1 MAKRTKSARK
11 AAKKSASVRPSS
23 SAADCFF
30 LRVSSLWGFYMG
42 EKDLKNYLPLSF
54 PQLSLSLSLAII
66 QFSPRGDFYAP
77 FSLSLWNILN
87 IHSLSSIYIY
97 LNKQKPSAPRQ
108 RTPARKGYKVW
119 TDPEKAALSAGVAKY
134 GPGNFL
140 FFFVNFF

>member
-1 MAKRTKSARK
+1 
-11 AAKKSASVRPSS
+11 
-23 SAADCFF
+23 
-30 LRVSSLWGFYMG
+30 MG
-42 EKDLKNYLPLSF
+42 EKDLKNYLSLSF
-54 PQLSLSLSLAII
+54 PQLSLSLSLQSSNSLQEGI
-66 QFSPRGDFYAP
+66 FTRL
-77 FSLSLWNILN
+77 SLSLSEIYS

>member
-1 MAKRTKSARK
+1 
-11 AAKKSASVRPSS
+11 
-23 SAADCFF
+23 
-30 LRVSSLWGFYMG
+30 MG
-42 EKDLKNYLPLSF
+42 EKDLKNYLSLSF
-54 PQLSLSLSLAII
+54 PQLSLSLSFSAII
-66 QFSPRGDFYAP
+66 QFSLRGDFDAP
-77 FSLSLWNILN
+77 FSLSEIYSTSIL
-87 IHSLSSIYIY
+87 SLRYKY

>member
-1 MAKRTKSARK
+1 
-11 AAKKSASVRPSS
+11 
-23 SAADCFF
+23 
-30 LRVSSLWGFYMG
+30 MG
-42 EKDLKNYLPLSF
+42 VLYGGERFEKLPLSLI
-54 PQLSLSLSLAII
+54 PPIVSLSLSAII

-77 FSLSLWNILN
+77 FSLSEIYSTSIL
-87 IHSLSSIYIY
+87 SLRYKY

>member
-42 EKDLKNYLPLSF
+42 EKDLKNYLSLSF
-54 PQLSLSLSLAII
+54 PQLSLSLSAII

-77 FSLSLWNILN
+77 FSLSEIYSTSIL
-87 IHSLSSIYIY
+87 SLRYIYI
-97 LNKQKPSAPRQ
+97 
-108 RTPARKGYKVW
+108 
-119 TDPEKAALSAGVAKY
+119 
-134 GPGNFL
+134 
-140 FFFVNFF
+140 

>member
-42 EKDLKNYLPLSF
+42 EKDLKNYLSLSF
-54 PQLSLSLSLAII
+54 PQLSLSLSAII

-77 FSLSLWNILN
+77 FSLSLKYTQ
-87 IHSLSSIYIY
+87 HPFSLFDIYI
-97 LNKQKPSAPRQ
+97 S
-108 RTPARKGYKVW
+108 
-119 TDPEKAALSAGVAKY
+119 E
-134 GPGNFL
+134 
-140 FFFVNFF
+140 

>member
-42 EKDLKNYLPLSF
+42 EKDLKNYLSLSF
-54 PQLSLSLSLAII
+54 PQLSLSLSLQSSNSLQEGI
-66 QFSPRGDFYAP
+66 FTRL
-77 FSLSLWNILN
+77 SLSLSEIYSTSIL
-87 IHSLSSIYIY
+87 SLRYKY

>member
-77 FSLSLWNILN
+77 FSLSEIYSTSIL
-87 IHSLSSIYIY
+87 SLRYKY